1 MAIWQYCEHNL
12 GLCGYEI
19 PAGISIAFPQPFFDG
34 PTKIVDL
41 NPQNFTLL
49 VEKDSKRE
57 TWIVEFFAPWSP
69 QCLALEPA
77 FAEISNEYASDTL
90 QFGKLDVSEWPSM
103 AKKFKIQ
110 LNGFSDQLPTI
121 IKFENGIE
129 KARIPFISPSGKVSK
144 GKFRKHDILVAFD
157 M

>member
-1 MAIWQYCEHNL
+1 M
-12 GLCGYEI
+12 
-19 PAGISIAFPQPFFDG
+19 
-34 PTKIVDL
+34 
-41 NPQNFTLL
+41 
-49 VEKDSKRE
+49 
-57 TWIVEFFAPWSP
+57 EFFAPWSP

-90 QFGKLDVSEWPSM
+90 QFAKLDVSEWPSM
-103 AKKFKIQ
+103 AKKFKIR

-129 KARIPFISPSGKVSK
+129 KARIPFISPNGKVSR
-144 GKFRKHDILVAFD
+144 GKFRKQDILVALE